1 MPPVFSSRGCWC
13 GRWWL
18 SMFFRSL
25 MTVCASSSESKASI
39 ESTSSADD
47 LVEDA
52 DSVVGVDRAGDA
64 DREHLNRRKHGSRP
78 R

>member
-1 MPPVFSSRGCWC
+1 
-13 GRWWL
+13 
-18 SMFFRSL
+18 

-52 DSVVGVDRAGDA
+52 DSVIGVDRADDA